1 MLKQMRTNTK
11 WIMIIVIVGFVGMI
25 VLQWGMDIGSR
36 RPGGFTGT
44 VVGSVN
50 GNDINYD
57 LYNQIYESQLD
68 MLGSQQRVTLAQT
81 RMVHEQVWNY
91 IVTNILVEQEI
102 ENLDITYSDNEL
114 LNYML
119 NNPVQGADQI
129 SIFQENEAFSIVK
142 YQDFIANPQN
152 LNDPNARQYIDMI
165 EVQAKNIL
173 PRNKLLESLQNSV
186 IVTDFDVRQQWL
198 IENEKRQ
205 IDYLFVSNSGLLN
218 YNADISR
225 DNALAYYE
233 EHKEDYRYEEM
244 RSLEGIF
251 FSLIPTPED
260 TLEVLGRA
268 ELLAERAKSGE
279 DFAEL
284 ADSYSEDIGNDNMDG
299 TKNGGDLGFFGR
311 NLMTKAFEDVAFALK
326 PGEVS
331 GTFMT
336 QFGYHI
342 VKVDSVKYTEDKSEI
357 DEVKAR
363 HILLRIEPSAQ
374 TQDNISN
381 GITAFTESVAAG
393 ADFVIQARSDSLEV
407 FVTPLFLEEATFI
420 PNVGSSTEMLSKRAF
435 MAKEGEVLPV
445 YMTDDGYYVFRVT
458 EIKKAGIPPFAEVQT
473 RVLDD
478 AERETRKDYAENYN
492 DKLIGHVNGG
502 MSLREAVEAVGD
514 SLVSAEVET
523 ANVSRN
529 FNIPGLGV
537 MNKLIAQVFTLE
549 NVGDNTGTVEVENG
563 YGVAVLLE
571 KIPLDESMYEDEEGQ
586 IRARLTSDMTNS
598 IMSRYMNKLQE
609 DAEIIDDRYLFFPG
623 L

>member
-1 MLKQMRTNTK
+1 
-11 WIMIIVIVGFVGMI
+11 
-25 VLQWGMDIGSR
+25 QWGMDIGSR
-36 RPGGFTGT
+36 RPGGFSGT

-50 GNDINYD
+50 GTDINYE

-68 MLGSQQRVTLAQT
+68 MLGSQQRVTLDQT
-81 RMVHEQVWNY
+81 RMVHQEVWNY

-102 ENLDITYSDNEL
+102 ENLGITYSDNEL

-165 EVQAKNIL
+165 ETQAKNIL

-205 IDYLFVSNSGLLN
+205 IDYLFVSISGLLS

-233 EHKEDYRYEEM
+233 EHKEDYRHDEM
-244 RSLEGIF
+244 RSLEGVF
-251 FSLIPTPED
+251 FSLTPTPED

-268 ELLAERAKSGE
+268 ELLAERAKSEE
-279 DFAEL
+279 DFSEL
-284 ADSYSEDIGNDNMDG
+284 ADSYSEDPGNDNMDAS
-299 TKNGGDLGFFGR
+299 KNGGELGFFGR
-311 NLMTKAFEDVAFALK
+311 NRMTKPFEDVAFALK

-331 GTFMT
+331 DPFMT

-357 DEVKAR
+357 DQVKAR
-363 HILLRIEPSAQ
+363 HILLNIEPSAQ
-374 TQDNISN
+374 TRDNISN
-381 GITAFTESVAAG
+381 RITAFTESVTAG

-458 EIKKAGIPPFAEVQT
+458 EIRKEGIPPFAEVQT
-473 RVLDD
+473 RVRDD
-478 AERETRKDYAENYN
+478 AESEARNEYAENYN
-492 DKLIGHVNGG
+492 ATLVGHVNGG

-514 SLVSAEVET
+514 SLVSAEVQT
-523 ANVSRN
+523 ATVSRN

-563 YGVAVLLE
+563 NGVAVLLE
-571 KIPLDESMYEDEEGQ
+571 KPPLDESMYEDEEGQ

-598 IMSRYMNKLQE
+598 IMSRYINKLQE
-609 DAEIIDDRYLFFPG
+609 DAEITDDRYLFFSS